1 MKLGKV
7 AGVTFRINPL
17 FLLLCL
23 VYGYLGL
30 LEEVLIIMTSVLM
43 HEIAHTVMALVLKV
57 KVAEIE
63 LLPFGGQA
71 KIEDFTGLDP
81 EQEIYVA
88 LAGPVLSLSLAA
100 FFYFGGLELGNIDTR
115 LFAAF
120 NAVLGCFN
128 LLPALPLD
136 GGRVLR
142 ALCSPVMGYK
152 KATRWAANLG
162 KIIGLALIAGGSYLT
177 YWQVTNANYILIGIL
192 VCWAANREAK
202 FLAYSFMRYLVNK
215 KGELS
220 RQGLLPSRQ
229 VVSQPD
235 TLIKKIL
242 DTTRPTYYLVVIVVN
257 EKHEVVGMR
266 TEAELIECLFEK
278 GPRARLCDC

>member
-17 FLLLCL
+17 FIVLCI
-23 VYGYLGL
+23 VYVYLGL
-30 LEEVLIIMTSVLM
+30 LEEVLIIIASVLM
-43 HEIAHTVMALVLKV
+43 HEIAHTFMALMLKV

-100 FFYFGGLELGNIDTR
+100 FFYFENLDLGNINTG
-115 LFAAF
+115 LFATF
-120 NAVLGCFN
+120 NAMLGFFN

-152 KATRWAANLG
+152 KATRWAAILG
-162 KIIGLALIAGGSYLT
+162 KAIGLILISGGAYLT
-177 YWQVTNANYILIGIL
+177 YTKANSANYIIIGIL
-192 VCWAANREAK
+192 LYWAANREAK

-215 KGELS
+215 KGEIS
-220 RQGLLPSRQ
+220 RQGLLPSKQ
-229 VVSQPD
+229 VVSQPE

-242 DTTRPTYYLVVIVVN
+242 DTTRPTYYLVVIIVN

-278 GPRARLCDC
+278 GPRARICDC

>member
-1 MKLGKV
+1 MKLGKI
-7 AGVTFRINPL
+7 AGVTFRLNPL
-17 FLLLCL
+17 FFLLCFA
-23 VYGYLGL
+23 YGYLGL
-30 LEEVLIIMTSVLM
+30 LEEVLIIIASVLM

-88 LAGPVLSLSLAA
+88 MAGPVLSLSLAA
-100 FFYFGGLELGNIDTR
+100 VFYFGVSKLGNIDTR
-115 LFAAF
+115 LFVTF
-120 NAVLGCFN
+120 NIVLGCFN

-142 ALCSPVMGYK
+142 AMCSTIVGYK
-152 KATRWAANLG
+152 KATQWAANLG
-162 KIIGLALIAGGSYLT
+162 KIIALVLIGGGSYLT
-177 YWQVTNANYILIGIL
+177 YLHINNANYVVIGIFL
-192 VCWAANREAK
+192 YWAAHREAR

-215 KGELS
+215 KSELS

-229 VVSQPD
+229 VVSEPQ
-235 TLIKKIL
+235 TLVKKIL
-242 DTTRPTYYLVVIVVN
+242 DSTRPTYYLIVVLVN
-257 EKHEVVGMR
+257 ENHEIIGMK
-266 TEAELIECLFEK
+266 TEAELIECLFTK

>member
-17 FLLLCL
+17 FLVLCF

-30 LEEVLIIMTSVLM
+30 LEEVLIIMASILM
-43 HEIAHTVMALVLKV
+43 HEIAHTLMALLLKV

-100 FFYFGGLELGNIDTR
+100 FFYFGGPELGNIDTK
-115 LFAAF
+115 LFSTF

-152 KATRWAANLG
+152 KATRWAAGLG
-162 KIIGLALIAGGSYLT
+162 KVIGVAFIAGGSYLT
-177 YWQVTNANYILIGIL
+177 YWQANNANYILIGIL
-192 VCWAANREAK
+192 VYWAANREAK

-220 RQGLLPSRQ
+220 RQGLLSSKQ
-229 VVSQPD
+229 VVSQPE

-257 EKHEVVGMR
+257 DKHEVVGMR

-278 GPRARLCDC
+278 GPRARLSDC

>member
-1 MKLGKV
+1 MKLGKI
-7 AGVTFRINPL
+7 AGVVFRINWL

-23 VYGYLGL
+23 LYGYLGL
-30 LEEVLIIMTSVLM
+30 IEEILIIMVSVLM
-43 HEIAHTVMALVLKV
+43 HEIAHTIMASLLGV

-63 LLPFGGQA
+63 ILPFGGQA

-100 FFYFGGLELGNIDTR
+100 FFHFWPPHMGNFNIN
-115 LFAAF
+115 LFVTF
-120 NAVLGCFN
+120 NAFLGVFN

-142 ALCSPVMGYK
+142 AACSTVMGYK
-152 KATRWAANLG
+152 KATRRVSNLG
-162 KIIGLALIAGGSYLT
+162 KLIAIAIGSYGIYMT
-177 YWQVTNANYILIGIL
+177 YSEPDNANYIIIAIL
-192 VCWAANREAK
+192 LYWAANREAK
-202 FLAYSFMRYLVNK
+202 YLAYSFMRYLVNK
-215 KGELS
+215 KSELS
-220 RQGLLPSRQ
+220 RQGILPSQQ

-242 DTTRPTYYLVVIVVN
+242 DITRPTYYMIVVIVN
-257 EKHEVVGMR
+257 EKHEVVGMK

-278 GPRARLCDC
+278 GPRVRLRDC

>member
-1 MKLGKV
+1 MRLGKV

-17 FLLLCL
+17 FLMLCF

-30 LEEVLIIMTSVLM
+30 LEEVLIIMASVLM
-43 HEIAHTVMALVLKV
+43 HEIAHTLMALMLKV

-100 FFYFGGLELGNIDTR
+100 FFYFGAPHIWNIDTG
-115 LFAAF
+115 LFANF

-142 ALCSPVMGYK
+142 ALCSTMVGYK
-152 KATRWAANLG
+152 KATRWAAALG
-162 KIIGLALIAGGSYLT
+162 KIIGLLLIAGGGYLT
-177 YWQVTNANYILIGIL
+177 YKQANSANYILIGIL
-192 VCWAANREAK
+192 LYWAANREAN

-220 RQGLLPSRQ
+220 RQGLLPSQQ
-229 VVSQPD
+229 VVSQPE
-235 TLIKKIL
+235 TVVKKIL
-242 DTTRPTYYLVVIVVN
+242 DTTRPTYYLVVIIVN

-278 GPRARLCDC
+278 GPRARLSDC